1 MLNVGNPLAYGLDTV
16 MDLQGRLRDVE
27 RVGPSTRRSLS
38 SWHARLFLKRLCLLA
53 TKSYRSCCARRA
65 LKKDKNKNKNKNK
78 REEEQEEVC

>member
-27 RVGPSTRRSLS
+27 RVGPSKYRSLS
-38 SWHARLFLKRLCLLA
+38 SWHAQLFLSRLFV
-53 TKSYRSCCARRA
+53 SWQRSLTEVAVRRA
-65 LKKDKNKNKNKNK
+65 LKKNKNK

>member
-27 RVGPSTRRSLS
+27 RVGPSTYRSLS
-38 SWHARLFLKRLCLLA
+38 SWHAQLFLSRLFV
-53 TKSYRSCCARRA
+53 SWQRSLTEVAVRRA
-65 LKKDKNKNKNKNK
+65 LKKNKNKNKNK

>member
-27 RVGPSTRRSLS
+27 RVGPSKCRSLS
-38 SWHARLFLKRLCLLA
+38 SWHAQLFLSRLFV
-53 TKSYRSCCARRA
+53 SWQRSFTEVAVRRA
-65 LKKDKNKNKNKNK
+65 LKKDENKNK

>member
-38 SWHARLFLKRLCLLA
+38 LSQLFLSRLFV
-53 TKSYRSCCARRA
+53 SRSLTEVAVRRA
-65 LKKDKNKNKNKNK
+65 LKKDKKKNK

>member
-38 SWHARLFLKRLCLLA
+38 LSSWHAQLFLSRLFV
-53 TKSYRSCCARRA
+53 SWQRSLTEVAVRRA
-65 LKKDKNKNKNKNK
+65 LKKNKNK